1 MKSVVGV
8 IIWTILFILF
18 GIYTNNEVGKF
29 TDKYISN
36 INVIEEYIEDDNWSE
51 AQKKLDYYSKGY
63 YKEKE
68 GWYKILDHT
77 YFDDICLYINILD
90 KSILTKNKTQ
100 SFIEIE
106 KIKMTLS
113 NILESGKFDINHIF

>member
-1 MKSVVGV
+1 MKSVVSV
-8 IIWTILFILF
+8 IVWTFLFALF

-29 TDKYISN
+29 TDKYVSN
-36 INVIEEYIEDDNWSE
+36 INVIEGHIKDGNWSE
-51 AQKKLDYYSKGY
+51 ASKELDYYSKGY

-68 GWYKILDHT
+68 IWYKILDHT

-90 KSILTKNKTQ
+90 KSILTENKTQ

-106 KIKMTLS
+106 KIKMTLD

>member
-8 IIWTILFILF
+8 IVWTILFALL
-18 GIYTNNEVGKF
+18 GIYINDEVYEF
-29 TDKYISN
+29 TDKYTSN
-36 INVIEEYIEDDNWSE
+36 INVIEQHIEDDNWSE
-51 AQKKLDYYSKGY
+51 ASKELDSYSKNY

-68 GWYKILDHT
+68 IWYKILDHT

-90 KSILTKNKTQ
+90 KSILTENKTQ

-106 KIKMTLS
+106 KIKMTFD

>member
-1 MKSVVGV
+1 MKSVVSV
-8 IIWTILFILF
+8 IVWTFLFTLL

-29 TDKYISN
+29 TDKYVSN
-36 INVIEEYIEDDNWSE
+36 INVIEEHIEDGNWSE
-51 AQKKLDYYSKGY
+51 AYKELDCYSKGY

-68 GWYKILDHT
+68 IWYKILDHT

-90 KSILTKNKTQ
+90 KSILTENKTQ

-106 KIKMTLS
+106 KIKMTLD